1 MKPIETVFQILI
13 SWVMNK
19 IVISIFCGLMLSAI
33 AFSATQAQDEVVV
46 ADRGYECFNL
56 EIAQAQLAQA
66 RSDRN
71 WRAVRQA
78 RLSVKN
84 WEKLCK

>member
-1 MKPIETVFQILI
+1 
-13 SWVMNK
+13 MNK
-19 IVISIFCGLMLSAI
+19 LINSILCVMLLSVI
-33 AFSATQAQDEVVV
+33 AFSATQAQEEVVV
-46 ADRGYECFNL
+46 DRGYECFNL
-56 EIAQAQLAQA
+56 EIAQAQLAHA

-84 WEKLCK
+84 WEKLCM